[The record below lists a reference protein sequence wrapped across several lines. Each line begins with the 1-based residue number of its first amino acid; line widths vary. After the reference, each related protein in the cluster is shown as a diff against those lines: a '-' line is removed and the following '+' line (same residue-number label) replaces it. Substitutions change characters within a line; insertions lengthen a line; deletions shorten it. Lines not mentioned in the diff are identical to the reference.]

1 VASLSDPRLRQ
12 LGRRLVAFHSPAL
25 LNVEETTRFNAY
37 LREKWSA
44 DDVPETEWMTV
55 AKAEAA
61 IDALRMQEAASVAEL
76 DAITDFIER
85 WSARAFAVAMSESS
99 V

>member
-1 VASLSDPRLRQ
+1 M
-12 LGRRLVAFHSPAL
+12 AFHSPSL
-25 LNVEETTRFNAY
+25 LNAEETTRFNAY

-44 DDVPETEWMTV
+44 DDTPETEWMTV
-55 AKAEAA
+55 TKAKAA
-61 IDALRMQEAASVAEL
+61 IDALRIQEAASVAEL
-76 DAITDFIER
+76 DAITTFIEG

>member
-1 VASLSDPRLRQ
+1 
-12 LGRRLVAFHSPAL
+12 
-25 LNVEETTRFNAY
+25 
-37 LREKWSA
+37 
-44 DDVPETEWMTV
+44 MTV

-76 DAITDFIER
+76 DAITKFIER
-85 WSARAFAVAMSESS
+85 WSARAFTVAMSESA

>member
-1 VASLSDPRLRQ
+1 
-12 LGRRLVAFHSPAL
+12 
-25 LNVEETTRFNAY
+25 LNAEETTRFNGY

-44 DDVPETEWMTV
+44 DDAPETEWMTLT
-55 AKAEAA
+55 KARAA
-61 IDALRMQEAASVAEL
+61 IDALHIQEAASVAEL
-76 DAITDFIER
+76 DAITTFVEG